1 MADKNRRAS
10 YLVSSRNVGG
20 SAFQSYPVSV
30 DANEDAG
37 ADAAHSEGN
46 DVADDMKSAG
56 YHHASPEH
64 SLSHQ
69 GDAPAEEG
77 G

>member
-1 MADKNRRAS
+1 MADKNRGTS

-30 DANEDAG
+30 DADENAG
-37 ADAAHSEGN
+37 ADAAHLEGN
-46 DVADDMKSAG
+46 DVADDRKSAG
-56 YHHASPEH
+56 YHLASPEY

-69 GDAPAEEG
+69 GDAPAEKG